1 MRHSA
6 TDLGR
11 SWAPSRDEPELVL
24 VVAELADLVDDG
36 TTLELLSTHGPDYGV
51 RIVAAS
57 TRVDAL
63 SIDTLDQFRTRLV
76 LQTLDEEESI
86 RLLGQPDGSD
96 LGGGELCLRLNGR
109 TLMRLRGLRIS
120 TNHLD
125 QLVQLMQEAYGGR
138 LSEEWP
144 TATESPVPEA
154 TDGTAPNVE
163 AISPDDQPLPTDGN
177 TWSPVVEGAAEETN
191 QNHAALHIRCFG
203 DFSVTSGDR
212 TISPSSEEGASYKA
226 WELLACLAAQP
237 RGVLSREKLL
247 TAVWPDV
254 GMEQAASRMRT
265 AMKRLR
271 ATLARQVPNLSRDV
285 VRSDRDG
292 MCRLDT
298 ALVSSDVHQF
308 VSLLHSS
315 AKLPPNEAKVALEEA
330 RRHYRGDLLSGH
342 AARFYE
348 WVDERGDSGVSLRE
362 HYREEYY
369 RATQRL
375 ARIYFEEGRADLSVT
390 LYKDILKAEPTLE
403 DVVRELYRC
412 YQQIGDLSSVIRED
426 RHLRQALRDAYYD
439 PDDPEDDPERYQ
451 PEPETISLFD
461 TIRSEL
467 EAVNEQLVPES
478 KTSVS
483 RKERSRT

>member
-11 SWAPSRDEPELVL
+11 SWAPSRDDPELVL

-57 TRVDAL
+57 TRVDVL
-63 SIDTLDQFRTRLV
+63 STETLDQFRTRLV

-109 TLMRLRGLRIS
+109 SQMRLRGFRIS
-120 TNHLD
+120 TDHLD
-125 QLVQLMQEAYGGR
+125 QLVQLMQDAYGER
-138 LSEEWP
+138 PPTEWLTTTEPPVFEP
-144 TATESPVPEA
+144 TDEVTSNAE
-154 TDGTAPNVE
+154 G
-163 AISPDDQPLPTDGN
+163 ISRDDQPLPMDAS
-177 TWSPVVEGAAEETN
+177 TWTPGAEDAAGESI
-191 QNHAALHIRCFG
+191 QNYAVLHIRCFG
-203 DFSVTSGDR
+203 DFVVTSDDR
-212 TISPSSEEGASYKA
+212 GISPSSEEGASYKA

-237 RGVLSREKLL
+237 QGMLSREKLL

-254 GMEQAASRMRT
+254 GPEQAASRMRT

-285 VRSDRDG
+285 VRADRDG

-298 ALVSSDVHQF
+298 TLVSSDVHQF
-308 VSLLHSS
+308 VSLLRSA
-315 AKLPPNEAKVALEEA
+315 AKLRPSEAKVPLEEA
-330 RRHYRGDLLSGH
+330 RLHYRGDLLSGQ

-348 WVDERGDSGVSLRE
+348 WVEERGDSGVSLRE

-375 ARIYFEEGRADLSVT
+375 ARIYFEEGRADLAVP
-390 LYKDILKAEPTLE
+390 LYKDLLKAEPTLE

-412 YQQIGDLSSVIRED
+412 YQQLGDLSSLIRED

-439 PDDPEDDPERYQ
+439 PGDTVDDPENYQ
-451 PEPETISLFD
+451 PEPETISLFNA
-461 TIRSEL
+461 IRNEL
-467 EAVNEQLVPES
+467 DADV
-478 KTSVS
+478 T
-483 RKERSRT
+483 RSQAT